1 MLTIYKWAIPIKD
14 YFTLE
19 LPKNAKILTIQTQR
33 GTPQLWAMVDS
44 ETEKETRHFRLSGTG
59 HPLGNDYLRIIN
71 YIGTFQIENGA
82 LVFHLFE
89 VKKGDFYHG

>member
-1 MLTIYKWAIPIKD
+1 MLTIFKYPIPVED
-14 YFTLE
+14 HFTLE
-19 LPKNAKILTIQTQR
+19 LPKDAKILTVQTQR

-44 ETEKETRHFRLSGTG
+44 ETEKEVRYFRLSGTG
-59 HPLGNDYLRIIN
+59 HPLGEDYLRIIN

-89 VKKGDFYHG
+89 IKEGEL

>member
-1 MLTIYKWAIPIKD
+1 MLTIYKWAIPIED
-14 YFTLE
+14 HFTLE
-19 LPKNAKILTIQTQR
+19 LPKNARILTIQTQR
-33 GTPQLWAMVDS
+33 DTPQLWAMVDS

-89 VKKGDFYHG
+89 VKKGEF

>member
-1 MLTIYKWAIPIKD
+1 MLTIYKWAIPIED
-14 YFTLE
+14 HFTLE
-19 LPKNAKILTIQTQR
+19 LHKNAKILTIQTQR

-71 YIGTFQIENGA
+71 YVGTFQIENGA

-89 VKKGDFYHG
+89 VKKGEF